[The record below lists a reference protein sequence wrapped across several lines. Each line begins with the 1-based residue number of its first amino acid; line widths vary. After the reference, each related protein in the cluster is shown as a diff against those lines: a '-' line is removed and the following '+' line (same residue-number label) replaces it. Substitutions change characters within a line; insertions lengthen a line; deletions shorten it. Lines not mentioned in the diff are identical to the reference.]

1 MGYQKMHSHAAHGNQ
16 YDGQYHQNTDD
27 QQHDDGED
35 ALDDPALYRQAL
47 VGHIVGIHVAESVEK
62 RHDATGA
69 ENQAKD
75 NTDREQAF
83 VWLVHDA
90 IDGIGNIVKR
100 SRWDEEIL
108 DQHHYPLI
116 KMRDRDVGNQG
127 EEEKQ
132 QREKCH
138 KEIEGH
144 AGGTIDGTAFC
155 EKLDEIANH
164 IEQWELGSWEMH
176 NLQKIVILFVPGTQ
190 RIIFSLD
197 PCHNICKIKKK
208 VTLQTKIHP
217 MSEETISHE
226 GVITKITDDTLEIKI
241 TALSACA
248 ACHAKS
254 ACTMSDQAEKILTV
268 PRPEDQEFHLFQKV
282 NVTMTV
288 AQGNKA
294 AVLAYLV
301 PIVLLLAVLFICLG
315 LGLGE
320 GLSAIISIVALIPY
334 YIVLYL
340 RRDKIKRQF
349 EYRIE

>member
-1 MGYQKMHSHAAHGNQ
+1 
-16 YDGQYHQNTDD
+16 
-27 QQHDDGED
+27 
-35 ALDDPALYRQAL
+35 
-47 VGHIVGIHVAESVEK
+47 
-62 RHDATGA
+62 
-69 ENQAKD
+69 
-75 NTDREQAF
+75 
-83 VWLVHDA
+83 
-90 IDGIGNIVKR
+90 
-100 SRWDEEIL
+100 
-108 DQHHYPLI
+108 
-116 KMRDRDVGNQG
+116 
-127 EEEKQ
+127 
-132 QREKCH
+132 
-138 KEIEGH
+138 
-144 AGGTIDGTAFC
+144 
-155 EKLDEIANH
+155 
-164 IEQWELGSWEMH
+164 
-176 NLQKIVILFVPGTQ
+176 
-190 RIIFSLD
+190 
-197 PCHNICKIKKK
+197 
-208 VTLQTKIHP
+208 

-349 EYRIE
+349 EYRIEKNVIFASYKN